1 MLCYAVLCYAMLCYV
16 MPCHAMLYDTVQDNE
31 KREKKRSKIRIKARI
46 QNGNM
51 VYKTMMCKQLK
62 GECECCASV
71 VRVLCVS
78 VY

>member
-1 MLCYAVLCYAMLCYV
+1 MEYKTRQDKNMMLQHYA

-62 GECECCASV
+62 GECECCA
-71 VRVLCVS
+71 
-78 VY
+78 